1 MKGGDPVSKSM
12 RILAAASVLAF
23 GTALS
28 GAALAGCTGSHA
40 AKSDD
45 QMTSVTKTD
54 DQSQKSES

>member
-1 MKGGDPVSKSM
+1 MSKSM
-12 RILAAASVLAF
+12 KILAMASVLTF
-23 GTALS
+23 GTAVS
-28 GAALAGCTGSHA
+28 GAAFAGCTGSHA